1 MVLTDSMVYGIL
13 YSIKTNLSISS
24 DSTLEITRNEDFPYL
39 SIFS

>member
-13 YSIKTNLSISS
+13 CSIKTNLAINP
-24 DSTLEITRNEDFPYL
+24 DSTLEIIPNENFAYL